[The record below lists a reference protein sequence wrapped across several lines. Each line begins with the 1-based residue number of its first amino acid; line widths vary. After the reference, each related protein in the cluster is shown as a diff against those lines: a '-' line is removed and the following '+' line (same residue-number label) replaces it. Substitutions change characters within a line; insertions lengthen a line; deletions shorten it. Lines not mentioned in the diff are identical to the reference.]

1 MEREGL
7 GDLERLEFLTNLKK
21 IMLKN
26 FKVNIIVR
34 VILLVLLTG
43 GLVASIQARMDILAI
58 VLLGSLSLLVASFIR
73 YVNQTN
79 RDLANFFTSVQYDDF
94 TANTN
99 SSLKGASFE
108 DLYAGFNLVNRK
120 FRDIRAEKEA
130 NHQFLQTIVKNIE
143 VGLLCINEEGEVIVM
158 NDALQ
163 SILHKSYLIH
173 FDGLKKVDEK
183 LWETVSKLQ
192 NGERALLKISIQN
205 DLLQLSIHAVEMRMQ
220 SSDYRLITFQNIQNE
235 LEAQELQSWQKLIR
249 ILTHEIMNSVTPISS
264 LSSTIHT
271 WLNDQEQVSP
281 EQLDQIR
288 RSSAV
293 IEKRSQGLLR
303 FTETYRKL
311 TRLPPPQFQSVDT
324 QQLIETVVTLMQTT
338 IDRKQIQLEQIYR
351 NPVLKFNGDPN
362 LLEQVLINILKNAID
377 AVAKVEDPKIN
388 IITFFTAKGKV
399 CIKIID
405 NGPGVPP
412 DKMEQIFIP
421 FFTTKAE
428 GSGIGLSLSRQIMRM
443 HKGSIELKPNEGE
456 GTVVTLLL

>member
-1 MEREGL
+1 
-7 GDLERLEFLTNLKK
+7 
-21 IMLKN
+21 MLKN
-26 FKVNIIVR
+26 FKINIIAR
-34 VILLVLLTG
+34 VVLLLLLAG
-43 GLVASIQARMDILAI
+43 ALVASVNARLDILAI
-58 VLLGSLSLLVASFIR
+58 VLLGSLSFLVASFLR

-79 RDLANFFTSVQYDDF
+79 RDLAHFFAAVQYDDF

-108 DLYAGFNLVNRK
+108 DLYASFNLVNRK

-130 NHQFLQTIVKNIE
+130 NHQFLQTIVKNID
-143 VGLLCINEEGEVIVM
+143 VGLLCVDQEGEVILM

-163 SILHKSYLIH
+163 VLLHKSYLIH
-173 FDGLKKVDEK
+173 LDGLQKIDQN
-183 LWETVSKLQ
+183 LWKTVNSLQ
-192 NGERALLKISIQN
+192 NGDRALLKISIQN

-220 SSDYRLITFQNIQNE
+220 ASNYRLITFQNIQNE

-264 LSSTIHT
+264 LSSTINN
-271 WLNDQEQVSP
+271 WLNGQEKVSP
-281 EQLDQIR
+281 EQLEQIR

-293 IEKRSQGLLR
+293 IEKRSEGLLR

-311 TRLPPPQFQSVDT
+311 TRIPPPIFQSVDT
-324 QQLIETVVTLMQTT
+324 KQLIETVVTLMQPTL
-338 IDRKQIQLEQIYR
+338 DKKQIKLEQIYR

-377 AVAKVEDPKIN
+377 AVEKEADAQ
-388 IITFFTAKGKV
+388 ITVVAFFTSKGKV
-399 CIKIID
+399 CIKVMD

-421 FFTTKAE
+421 FFTTKSE

-443 HKGSIELKPNEGE
+443 HKGSIELQSSPEE
-456 GTVVTLLL
+456 GTIVTLLI